1 MKLWKIFNNWR
12 GRKDES
18 SSIFPKKN
26 RADLIREEGQKVG
39 GEARLGR
46 RGEWSV
52 SLASSGTRRIL
63 ARSLGARGT
72 RGGCGGSS

>member
-39 GEARLGR
+39 GRLV
-46 RGEWSV
+46 SV
-52 SLASSGTRRIL
+52 AEESG
-63 ARSLGARGT
+63 AYH
-72 RGGCGGSS
+72 